1 MLLTIYNSKRDIN
14 GNVYWAFQL
23 THFGKILVNGTV
35 ASNNFNTR
43 DLHEKGI
50 EYVYQELPV
59 REFNRLT
66 KDWQYCRCKW
76 EDIRQH
82 IM

>member
-1 MLLTIYNSKRDIN
+1 MLLTIYNSKRDTN
-14 GNVYWAFQL
+14 GNTYWAFQF
-23 THFGKILVNGTV
+23 THFGKILANGTV

-43 DLHEKGI
+43 DLNENGI
-50 EYVYQELPV
+50 EYVYQELSI

-66 KDWQYCRCKW
+66 KDWQYAGCNW